1 MHSKAFPYVGLLGF
15 FWGSNLVA
23 ARFGTGEFTPFF
35 FIALRLTIATL
46 CFLPFMVTR
55 GNRFPTSRETWRLA
69 VISGFL
75 GVAIPM
81 STFILTLQYMSSG
94 LVSIFV
100 TAAPAFIAIAAHFF
114 LPEERLSAF
123 KWIGVGLALAGSVFL
138 VGLGESGLADV
149 SRVNPIGPFLIFIG
163 LIADAANTVFVRR
176 NMRDQDTNQVTGI
189 RLFTAAIIL
198 TALTMAFETPS
209 FDGVT
214 GWGVFSLLYAALIG
228 AIAGQF
234 MAFYIMREFGAISFS
249 MVAFVIPVVATI
261 LGVFL
266 LGEIVT
272 WGMGIGVVLIA
283 AGIWVLN
290 RPENELATAPS

>member
-1 MHSKAFPYVGLLGF
+1 MHTKAFPYVGLLGF

-23 ARFGTGEFTPFF
+23 ARFGTGEFSPLF

-46 CFLPFMVTR
+46 CFLPFMVTGGR
-55 GNRFPTSRETWRLA
+55 TFPTSWETWKLSI
-69 VISGFL
+69 VSGIL

-81 STFILTLQYMSSG
+81 SVFILALQYMSSG

-114 LPEERLSAF
+114 LPDEKLNTA
-123 KWIGVGLALAGSVFL
+123 KWGGVALALLGSIFL

-149 SRVNPIGPFLIFIG
+149 SRVDPRGPLLIFIG
-163 LIADAANTVFVRR
+163 LVSDATHTVFVRR
-176 NMRDQDTNQVTGI
+176 NMRDQDTFQVTGI
-189 RLFTAAIIL
+189 RLFIAAIIL
-198 TALTMAFETPS
+198 ILLTLGFETIS
-209 FDGVT
+209 FEGVT
-214 GWGVFSLLYAALIG
+214 GWGVFSLLYAALVG

-234 MAFYIMREFGAISFS
+234 MAFYITREFGAISFS

-261 LGVFL
+261 LGVII
-266 LGEIVT
+266 LGEVVT
-272 WGMGIGVVLIA
+272 WAMGIGVILIA

-290 RPENELATAPS
+290 RPE

>member
-1 MHSKAFPYVGLLGF
+1 MHTKAFPYVGLLGF

-35 FIALRLTIATL
+35 FIALRLMIATL
-46 CFLPFMVTR
+46 CFLPFMVTGGR
-55 GNRFPTSRETWRLA
+55 AFPTSRETWKLA
-69 VISGFL
+69 IVSGVL

-81 STFILTLQYMSSG
+81 SVFILALQYMSSG

-100 TAAPAFIAIAAHFF
+100 TAAPAFIAVAAHFF
-114 LPEERLSAF
+114 LPDEKLNAA
-123 KWIGVGLALAGSVFL
+123 KWGGVGLALLGSVFL

-149 SRVNPIGPFLIFIG
+149 GRVDPRGPL
-163 LIADAANTVFVRR
+163 LIAFGLLGDAANTVFVRR
-176 NMRDQDTNQVTGI
+176 KMRDQDTYQVTGI
-189 RLFTAAIIL
+189 RLFTAAVIL
-198 TALTMAFETPS
+198 TVLTLTFETMS

-214 GWGVFSLLYAALIG
+214 GWGVFSLLYAALVG

-234 MAFYIMREFGAISFS
+234 MAFYIMREYGAISFS

-261 LGVFL
+261 LGVFIL
-266 LGEIVT
+266 DEVVT
-272 WGMGIGVVLIA
+272 GAMGIGVILIA

-290 RPENELATAPS
+290 RPT

>member
-23 ARFGTGEFTPFF
+23 ARFGTGEFSPLF
-35 FIALRLTIATL
+35 FIALRLTIATV
-46 CFLPFMVTR
+46 CFLPFMVTGGR
-55 GNRFPTSRETWRLA
+55 KFPTNRETWGLA
-69 VISGFL
+69 VISGIL

-81 STFILTLQYMSSG
+81 STFILSLQYMSSG

-123 KWIGVGLALAGSVFL
+123 KWIGVGLALAGSIFL

-149 SRVNPIGPFLIFIG
+149 GRVNIWGPIFILVG
-163 LIADAANTVFVRR
+163 LIGDAANAIFVRR
-176 NMRDQDTNQVTGI
+176 TMRDQDTNQVTGI
-189 RLFTAAIIL
+189 RLFTAALIL
-198 TALTMAFETPS
+198 TALTLAFETPS

-214 GWGVFSLLYAALIG
+214 GWGVFSLVYAALIG

-272 WGMGIGVVLIA
+272 WGMGIGVILIA

-290 RPENELATAPS
+290 RPEKEATVAPA